1 MVSCHTHHKIN
12 VKTTTIPSFA
22 MLNILENLHKNQR
35 KTGLQLLN
43 FRDLT
48 WLPEKKDTAL
58 GGGGGGGFPVS
69 HSLCY
74 QFPPP
79 SLVVLGALFLL
90 QNEGVHG
97 KKP

>member
-1 MVSCHTHHKIN
+1 MVSCHTYHKIN

-58 GGGGGGGFPVS
+58 GGGGGGVDFLFPIACATSS
-69 HSLCY
+69 HPL
-74 QFPPP
+74 P
-79 SLVVLGALFLL
+79 
-90 QNEGVHG
+90 
-97 KKP
+97 